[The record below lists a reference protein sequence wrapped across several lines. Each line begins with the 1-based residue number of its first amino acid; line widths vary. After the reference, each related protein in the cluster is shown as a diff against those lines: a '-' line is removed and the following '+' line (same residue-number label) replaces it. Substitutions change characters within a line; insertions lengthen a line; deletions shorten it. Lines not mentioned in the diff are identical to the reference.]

1 MVAQRKPVVNTF
13 YEDDDIPVRSG
24 AEWLK
29 SRGKGLCGTAAPMS
43 DEEATQEA
51 MRSIKEGGKSA
62 GRGRGKGK
70 KDSDLGRIK
79 AVVAEYGKPFYI
91 LDGHIWAQDDGRWI
105 VDDGAFNSIWTA
117 KYHRGMKQLEEKLLK
132 QLFEFS
138 IEAVMQVNYNT
149 CSHYY
154 ERIGD
159 PLDPKNLAKWIPFI
173 LPRHQLLCRHGI
185 YDAHTRS
192 IVDTLEGRVIYGD
205 RCWMSPLD
213 ITEEDGEAAKKAEA
227 MLKERMPFDLER
239 ERVLE
244 LMAIQGLTPHAKVR
258 NIILS
263 YGDGVTGKSTT
274 MKLLGQA
281 ASRGHVTDTTLHDLV
296 RNDFA
301 FASIEKAHFNVC
313 DESSLTGPG
322 TVDVLKR
329 LSGGQVQIE
338 RKYAHSRPAAV
349 SILFILTANKI
360 PDLPDG
366 SSAMTDR
373 LVPVHFSNVYAG
385 DMDNTTMDNNAL
397 AQHPMLRG
405 MWTYLFGC
413 WLTACRK
420 TVEEINKGSAE
431 WQQKVGRN
439 FAANVDPI
447 LYAFTEL
454 LEHTDNPDDKVK
466 TKDIISALDQSYGKV
481 LDPKDVSQYM
491 RKIFGEN
498 GPLTIRFDEGLAKGY
513 KGYKLTT

>member
-1 MVAQRKPVVNTF
+1 MVTQRKPVVNNFTKEF
-13 YEDDDIPVRSG
+13 YEDDEDVRIVDTK
-24 AEWLK
+24 AWAAK
-29 SRGKGLCGTAAPMS
+29 RKLCGTAAPE
-43 DEEATQEA
+43 DATRQGFQA
-51 MRSIKEGGKSA
+51 CKVSGGK
-62 GRGRGKGK
+62 GKRKGK

-91 LDGHIWAQDDGRWI
+91 LDGHIWAQEDGRWI
-105 VDDGAFNSIWTA
+105 VDDGAFNRIWTT
-117 KYHRGMKQLEEKLLK
+117 KYHRGMRPPEEKLLK

-138 IEAVMQVNYNT
+138 MEIAMRNNYNT

-154 ERIGD
+154 ERVGD
-159 PLDPKNLAKWIPFI
+159 PLDPANPTKWIPFS
-173 LPRHQLLCRHGI
+173 LPRHQLLCRHGV
-185 YDAHTRS
+185 YDATIGG
-192 IVDTLEGRVIYGD
+192 IVDTLEGRMIYGD

-213 ITEEDGEAAKKAEA
+213 ITPEDGEAAKRAEE
-227 MLKERMPFDLER
+227 MLKERMPVDLER

-258 NIILS
+258 NIILA
-263 YGDGVTGKSTT
+263 YGDGGTGKSTT

-281 ASRGHVTDTTLHDLV
+281 ASRGHVTETTLHDLV
-296 RNDFA
+296 KNNFA

-313 DESSLTGPG
+313 DESSLAAPG

-338 RKYAHSRPAAV
+338 RKYAHARPAAV

-373 LVPVHFSNVYAG
+373 LVPVHFSKAYAG
-385 DMDNTTMDNNAL
+385 EIDNTTMDNNAL

-420 TVEEINKGSAE
+420 SVEEINKGSAE
-431 WQQKVGRN
+431 WRQKIGRI
-439 FAANVDPI
+439 FAEDVDSI
-447 LYAFTEL
+447 FGAFSEL
-454 LEHTDNPDDKVK
+454 LERSDNPDDKVK
-466 TKDIISALDQSYGKV
+466 TRDIISALEQGYSKFI
-481 LDPKDVSQYM
+481 DPKDVAQYM
-491 RKIFGEN
+491 RKLYGEN
-498 GPLTIRFDEGLAKGY
+498 GPINIKFEGSVFRGY
-513 KGYKLTT
+513 RGYKLKA